1 MFQTTSK
8 ESIIVIISGTLILII
23 LGGVI
28 FSILLI
34 HQRRHRK
41 NLFEKQ
47 SLKSQFTQTLL
58 QTQLEIQEQTL
69 QNISQEIHDNTSQL
83 LGLIKLNLATTKAAD
98 DKAQQKITDAH
109 QLTEQVIN
117 SIRQMS
123 HTLDSGFV
131 ARIGLPEAIRYQLQL
146 IQKTEEFKTDL
157 DVHGEEQKPD
167 TQKELIL
174 FRMVQ
179 ESLNNI
185 IKHANA
191 TKINV
196 VLNYSP
202 EQLIIIIS
210 DNGSGFEQTP
220 GKNNGIG
227 IQNMHNR
234 AKMIGAT
241 LNIESVLNK
250 GTCTTVTLPL

>member
-1 MFQTTSK
+1 MSFDTA
-8 ESIIVIISGTLILII
+8 IIVFF
-23 LGGVI
+23 I
-28 FSILLI
+28 FSLFIFLFVFALLL
-34 HQRRHRK
+34 RYRK
-41 NLFEKQ
+41 KKIENYLLKQ
-47 SLKSQFTQTLL
+47 QFTQTLL

-83 LGLIKLNLATTKAAD
+83 LGLIKLNLATAKPAD
-98 DKAQQKITDAH
+98 DKTQQKITDAH
-109 QLTEQVIN
+109 QLTEQVIS

-131 ARIGLPEAIRYQLQL
+131 ARLGLPEAIRYQLQI
-146 IQKTEEFKTDL
+146 IQKTEEYETSL
-157 DVHGEEQKPD
+157 TVHGEEQKPD

-202 EQLIIIIS
+202 EQLSIIIS
-210 DNGSGFEQTP
+210 DNGSGFEQTAA
-220 GKNNGIG
+220 KNNGIG

-234 AKMIGAT
+234 AKMIGAE
-241 LNIESVLNK
+241 LDIQSEVEK
-250 GTCTTVTLPL
+250 GTNTTITLPLVVSAR